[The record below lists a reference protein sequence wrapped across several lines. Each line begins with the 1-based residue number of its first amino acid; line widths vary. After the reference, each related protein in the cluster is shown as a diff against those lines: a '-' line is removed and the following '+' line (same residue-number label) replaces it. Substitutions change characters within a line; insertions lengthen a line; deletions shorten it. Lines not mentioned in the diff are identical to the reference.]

1 MFAQKELKWEE
12 GTVNDIGLAI
22 IIQKRLYT
30 HHHKA
35 SGTSHVCL
43 HNYID
48 ILHGYQV

>member
-22 IIQKRLYT
+22 IIQKRLY
-30 HHHKA
+30 HKA
-35 SGTSHVCL
+35 SGTSYVCL